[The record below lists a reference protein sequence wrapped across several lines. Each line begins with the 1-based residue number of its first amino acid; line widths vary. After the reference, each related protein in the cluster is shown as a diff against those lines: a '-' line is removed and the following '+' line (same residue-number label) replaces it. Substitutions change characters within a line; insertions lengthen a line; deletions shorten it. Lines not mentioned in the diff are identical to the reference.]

1 MLSNDTSVIN
11 DLVKDCIMY
20 SSGNYV
26 RNAKKE
32 LHINVVHGK
41 SKTVAYL
48 MQRENIFQ
56 FNDFHNKTR
65 NQTLMMA
72 D

>member
-1 MLSNDTSVIN
+1 
-11 DLVKDCIMY
+11 MY
-20 SSGNYV
+20 STGNYV
-26 RNAKKE
+26 RNVKKSC
-32 LHINVVHGK
+32 INVLQGK

-48 MQRENIFQ
+48 MWKDNIFQ
-56 FNDFHNKTR
+56 FNVVHNKTR